1 MPILRA
7 ARQYYAIMQQNLYL
21 NQRLPL
27 TLLAIGI
34 VVFVA
39 YLPGLRGPFV
49 FDDTYHILSNPAV
62 ALESLFLAVDPVAK
76 RLIPVEGFVG

>member
-1 MPILRA
+1 M
-7 ARQYYAIMQQNLYL
+7 RQHRYVK
-21 NQRLPL
+21 QRLPL

-39 YLPGLRGPFV
+39 YLPGLRVPFV

-62 ALESLFLAVDPVAK
+62 ALESLDLTSLS
-76 RLIPVEGFVG
+76 RGIIQR